1 MLTTSELNKLNSLL
15 AKADSSQMKQ
25 ISQMF
30 NSQFKAKQQMAK
42 NSFTV
47 GQNVYFNDRSGT
59 KIEGVVSKVMIKNI
73 QVTTD
78 QGNWRVAP
86 TLLHAS

>member
-1 MLTTSELNKLNSLL
+1 MLTKSEMNKLNSLL
-15 AKADSSQMKQ
+15 AKADSSQMKE
-25 ISQMF
+25 IGQMF

-47 GQNVYFNDRSGT
+47 GQNVFFNDRAGN

-73 QVTTD
+73 QVTTNK
-78 QGNWRVAP
+78 GNWRVAP
-86 TLLHAS
+86 TLLNAA